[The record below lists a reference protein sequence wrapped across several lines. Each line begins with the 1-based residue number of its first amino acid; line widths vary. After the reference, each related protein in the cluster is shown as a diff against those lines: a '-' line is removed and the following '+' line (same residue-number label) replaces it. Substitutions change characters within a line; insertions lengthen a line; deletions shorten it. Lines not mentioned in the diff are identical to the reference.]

1 MIGKRSRCA
10 GAVVLVALALG
21 AMGSPAAAQRQPSRA
36 QVTVSDF
43 WREVQTPGVRRAST
57 LLRHGLRQLTQALR
71 TDDASQR
78 EAALGGAVA
87 RLRRAHER
95 APADLDVLYFLA
107 FASSQRQL
115 VQRQPDADA
124 AIREAIGLYEQLR
137 ALDEDY
143 EAESV
148 AFELGL
154 LYTRLRQYGRAVDE
168 YERGI
173 LRAFDPRSTVSA
185 HANMA
190 EVIMLNG
197 DAALAL
203 RHYERAAE
211 IARQYSGDSLS
222 LALALWGSAVASD
235 RLGEGSAAVE
245 RAGAA
250 LNASGGTMAILR
262 TNGVFFEPE
271 SEIHWYEG
279 LGALAMF
286 ETASGPGRAPQ
297 RPASR
302 AAVLPDLPRRGG
314 DARYVGPR
322 GRGACA
328 PYRRAAGHADGRGTR
343 RPQHASVH
351 HEAACGR
358 AAVSTCRSRALLPHQ
373 RCLRRA
379 RGVSPLRGA

>member
-1 MIGKRSRCA
+1 MIRKRSRCA

-71 TDDASQR
+71 SDDASQR

-115 VQRQPDADA
+115 VQRQPDAGA
-124 AIREAIGLYEQLR
+124 AIREAIALYEQLR

-279 LGALAMF
+279 LGALAMA
-286 ETASGPGRAPQ
+286 ETAS
-297 RPASR
+297 
-302 AAVLPDLPRRGG
+302 D
-314 DARYVGPR
+314 
-322 GRGACA
+322 
-328 PYRRAAGHADGRGTR
+328 
-343 RPQHASVH
+343 
-351 HEAACGR
+351 HEERLTA
-358 AAVSTCRSRALLPHQ
+358 
-373 RCLRRA
+373 LRRA
-379 RGVSPLRGA
+379 LRSFQTYLAEVETPATWDRVVEARVRRIEEQLATLMAEAPAGRNTRPSTTRPRAGARP

>member
-1 MIGKRSRCA
+1 MSAGRSRRRLLPWVLLVLA
-10 GAVVLVALALG
+10 GLVPSTLATS
-21 AMGSPAAAQRQPSRA
+21 ASAQRQPSNA
-36 QVTVSDF
+36 HVTVSDF

-71 TDDASQR
+71 TEEPTQR
-78 EAALGGAVA
+78 EAALAGAVA

-115 VQRQPDADA
+115 VQRQPDAGEA
-124 AIREAIGLYEQLR
+124 VREAIALYEELR

-143 EAESV
+143 ESESV

-154 LYTRLRQYGRAVDE
+154 LYTRLRQYGRAVSE
-168 YERGI
+168 YQRGI

-197 DAALAL
+197 DAELAL

-211 IARQYSGDSLS
+211 IARQYNGDSLS

-235 RLGEGSAAVE
+235 RLGEGTAAVE

-250 LNASGGTMAILR
+250 LNASGGTMVLLR
-262 TNGVFFEPE
+262 SNGVFFEPE

-279 LGALAMF
+279 LGALAIA
-286 ETASGPGRAPQ
+286 EASTEPEEKL
-297 RPASR
+297 
-302 AAVLPDLPRRGG
+302 AA
-314 DARYVGPR
+314 
-322 GRGACA
+322 
-328 PYRRAAGHADGRGTR
+328 
-343 RPQHASVH
+343 
-351 HEAACGR
+351 
-358 AAVSTCRSRALLPHQ
+358 
-373 RCLRRA
+373 LRRA
-379 RGVSPLRGA
+379 LRSFQSYLSEVETPATWDRVVEGRVRRIQEQLATLERAAPAERAPRARPQVRPRPAARP